1 MTRYVHGDRGGH
13 ITKIHQE
20 NTPSKEYFWSHE
32 WIPSL
37 RLFPSTHRPHI
48 LFCKVLAYV
57 YVCGP
62 LPCCYFKCYENLQR
76 KMTGVELLQGAHRSI
91 CAALFPSSHQVH
103 FTLLKHAEKTTYWV
117 TQTHLESNL
126 RYYTDSRASDGV
138 LPLNYTV
145 SLMHYGTCCCV
156 SVGRRRYRKG
166 WHRHHDTSQGF
177 VLQHSLG
184 GQIIQ
189 KTGVQSYS
197 QCRLWRFSESKA
209 CCF

>member
-1 MTRYVHGDRGGH
+1 MNPL
-13 ITKIHQE
+13 Q
-20 NTPSKEYFWSHE
+20 
-32 WIPSL
+32 L
-37 RLFPSTHRPHI
+37 LLFPSTPRPHI
-48 LFCKVLAYV
+48 LSCKVLAYV

-76 KMTGVELLQGAHRSI
+76 KMTGVELLQRAHRSI

-145 SLMHYGTCCCV
+145 SVMHYGTCCCL

-166 WHRHHDTSQGF
+166 
-177 VLQHSLG
+177 
-184 GQIIQ
+184 
-189 KTGVQSYS
+189 
-197 QCRLWRFSESKA
+197 
-209 CCF
+209 